1 MTINNGG
8 IFDVLWI
15 PGRMANWS
23 AMWGTP
29 ALESTVSIH
38 YSSRMTRSLGRC
50 YPERR
55 LIRIAESLLDGPR
68 TILEEALC
76 HELAHI
82 AVHELNGGKC
92 RPHGPEW
99 KALMRKAGF
108 EPRIRLR
115 WDGAPPPAKRKRRR
129 RYLYIHRCT
138 VCHAER
144 TARRVVR
151 QWRCAA
157 CVEAGLEGTFEIW
170 RRPLRGGWLR

>member
-1 MTINNGG
+1 MTIKNGG
-8 IFDVLWI
+8 IADVLWI

-23 AMWGTP
+23 ALWGTP

-50 YPERR
+50 YPERG
-55 LIRIAESLLDGPR
+55 LIRIAVSLLDGPR

-99 KALMRKAGF
+99 
-108 EPRIRLR
+108 
-115 WDGAPPPAKRKRRR
+115 
-129 RYLYIHRCT
+129 
-138 VCHAER
+138 
-144 TARRVVR
+144 
-151 QWRCAA
+151 
-157 CVEAGLEGTFEIW
+157 
-170 RRPLRGGWLR
+170 RPLCERQVSNHARWTGALLHGSVSRVRSGTI